1 MAKKLRSASA
11 AEQFIKAAEA
21 KEAPTAEEL
30 EAAGQQRLIGK
41 EETQEQKPKKKAP
54 IKKEQKEKEETATPE
69 PKEKEEKAE
78 EKKAI
83 GQPKK
88 YDEPTKHVSFSLPVS
103 VIEDLKILA
112 GLKKTNQTQLILS
125 MIKNELKAEQDRI
138 AIYKELLI
146 NKD

>member
-11 AEQFIKAAEA
+11 AEEFIKTAEA
-21 KEAPTAEEL
+21 KAEPTTEEL
-30 EAAGQQRLIGK
+30 EAAGQQRLIER
-41 EETQEQKPKKKAP
+41 EEKAEPKPKKKASAP
-54 IKKEQKEKEETATPE
+54 KEQKREIAPPE
-69 PKEKEEKAE
+69 PPKQPDEPNE

-88 YDEPTKHVSFSLPVS
+88 YDEPTKHVSFSLPLS

-125 MIKNELKAEQDRI
+125 MIKNELEAERDRI

-146 NKD
+146 NND